1 LNLENHAVFIRN
13 GSILIKLNYLLY
25 LIEKQAKGY
34 IHNRTL
40 VLIGPS
46 LILKIIFKI
55 TKALQLNPNRNYS
68 QNKKQKWQA
77 WELEFIKRER
87 ERGRERERER

>member
-1 LNLENHAVFIRN
+1 VFIRN
-13 GSILIKLNYLLY
+13 GSTLIKLNYLLY

-34 IHNRTL
+34 IHNRTH

-55 TKALQLNPNRNYS
+55 TKALQLNANRNYS
-68 QNKKQKWQA
+68 QNILKMTS
-77 WELEFIKRER
+77 LSVS
-87 ERGRERERER
+87 RERERERERERAG